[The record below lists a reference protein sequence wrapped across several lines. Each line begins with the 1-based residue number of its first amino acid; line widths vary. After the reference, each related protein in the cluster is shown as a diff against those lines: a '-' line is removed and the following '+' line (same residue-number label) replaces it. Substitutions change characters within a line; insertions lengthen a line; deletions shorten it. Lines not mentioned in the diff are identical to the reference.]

1 MNTFCTTAVGNVWVD
16 WRQLAWNLQ
25 FRSTV
30 TILHTGS
37 PKSFTYLFLRKLE
50 CKHCVQIGKF
60 LNGKW
65 NSNSTF
71 PLEEGYRADTGTQLR
86 PCNPDLLLFRFFSSH
101 NSVLFGYEF
110 WGFIAVQGL
119 VTFNRTIIMFLVSY
133 FNVSERWARYS
144 DPNWASLSLSA
155 SMCHWCGSD
164 YLLSIVTVER
174 WCLWPA
180 TNMPPVS
187 LSWKFS
193 WCQASSPYGKA
204 TFQPK
209 FSGIPQEFISE
220 LNYCL
225 YNVLCL

>member
-1 MNTFCTTAVGNVWVD
+1 MILMNSFLHSGALTRFFCQPLDVAKIRLQLQVIRFAWVKEEFFGSTFYYLTRWSLEQSPSTGDCSIWSSPCWVGNVWVD

-30 TILHTGS
+30 TILHTGF
-37 PKSFTYLFLRKLE
+37 PKWLTYLFLRKLE

-119 VTFNRTIIMFLVSY
+119 VTFNRTVIMFLVSY

-164 YLLSIVTVER
+164 
-174 WCLWPA
+174 
-180 TNMPPVS
+180 
-187 LSWKFS
+187 
-193 WCQASSPYGKA
+193 
-204 TFQPK
+204 
-209 FSGIPQEFISE
+209 
-220 LNYCL
+220 
-225 YNVLCL
+225 